1 MILQVALD
9 LTDIETA
16 ISIAEKAARG
26 GAHWL
31 EVGTPPLIK
40 KEGMRA
46 VELLKRRF
54 PDRKIVADLKTMDT
68 GALEV
73 EMAARHGADVVSILG
88 VADDKTIKDA
98 VEVAR
103 RYGIRVMVDLIGVKD
118 KVKRAK
124 ELEKMGVHYILVH
137 TGIDEQ
143 VQGKSPLEDLGKV
156 VNSVNVP
163 VAVAGGLNLETIPKV
178 IELGGATIVIVGGAI
193 TKAKDPE
200 EVTRKIIDLFWGEST

>member
-9 LTDIETA
+9 LTDIEQA

-46 VELLKRRF
+46 VELMKRRF

-73 EMAARHGADVVSILG
+73 EMAARHGADVVSIL
-88 VADDKTIKDA
+88 ALPT
-98 VEVAR
+98 
-103 RYGIRVMVDLIGVKD
+103 
-118 KVKRAK
+118 
-124 ELEKMGVHYILVH
+124 
-137 TGIDEQ
+137 
-143 VQGKSPLEDLGKV
+143 
-156 VNSVNVP
+156 
-163 VAVAGGLNLETIPKV
+163 
-178 IELGGATIVIVGGAI
+178 
-193 TKAKDPE
+193 
-200 EVTRKIIDLFWGEST
+200 TRPSRMQLRSRGDMESGSWLT